1 MSVSGADLVIYNS
14 LDNPL
19 SDTTTAGG
27 DINSYMRATFDDP
40 TSAATMTFVSTSALD
55 TQNISVTGRDTAGD
69 IKSETLGLSGTTTIT
84 SSHTYGR
91 ILVCGLSSG
100 CAGVVTV
107 SGSSVNKLT
116 DIPAAESGFRRPFY
130 DATATTSAS
139 KTLYEKVFIKNN
151 NSASTLN
158 NATLIEV
165 SSGLYSSIEF
175 GLEND
180 KKSLQ
185 TVSNRTTA
193 PTGIGGG
200 FGSSSSGLVGSNL
213 TAGDYQGVWLKL
225 SLSAGEAATNSY
237 YQVQV
242 SGTTA

>member
-1 MSVSGADLVIYNS
+1 MAVSGADLVIYNS
-14 LDNPL
+14 LNSPL

-40 TSAATMTFVSTSALD
+40 TSAATVSIVSTSTSD
-55 TQNISVTGRDTAGD
+55 TQNIAVTGRNSAGAV
-69 IKSETLGLSGTTTIT
+69 INESVVLSGTTTVT
-84 SSHTYGR
+84 SSNTYER
-91 ILVCGLSSG
+91 VLACALSSG
-100 CAGVVTV
+100 AAGVVTV
-107 SGSSVNKLT
+107 SGTSVNKLT

-130 DATATTSAS
+130 DATASTSTS

-151 NSASTLN
+151 NSVSTLS

-180 KKSLQ
+180 KKSAQ
-185 TVSNRTTA
+185 TISNRTSV

-200 FGSSSSGLVGSNL
+200 FGSSPSGLVSDEL
-213 TAGDYQGVWLKL
+213 AAADYQGVWLKL

-237 YQVQV
+237 YEVQV